1 MIRGYTTHQL
11 YPRPPPLL
19 GRGPP
24 SLPAPTARDGAVQ
37 VTLPRTL
44 LPRTP
49 GLLEG
54 RGPAQRA
61 GKRRGQDTQSPAQ
74 TEASPNPRPC
84 PQAASPPFLHRVHT
98 GRVRVWNAPPPSGPG
113 VRGGVGWGGG
123 HLQAVR
129 RGPRAEGSC
138 TGLYGAGGGSAAV
151 VDAEALH
158 DLPAAQ
164 RAGAQ
169 RLAALLAA
177 ADVAAIEED
186 HLGLRREGERLGP
199 APPVPGGWAT
209 SPRPTPPS
217 FTGSI

>member
-98 GRVRVWNAPPPSGPG
+98 GRVRVWNAPSPSGPG
-113 VRGGVGWGGG
+113 VRGGVGRGAPPGCETRAQGRGELHGSVRSRRRLSRCGRCGGAARSPG
-123 HLQAVR
+123 GTAGRCAAAGSTAGSSR
-129 RGPRAEGSC
+129 RGRN
-138 TGLYGAGGGSAAV
+138 
-151 VDAEALH
+151 
-158 DLPAAQ
+158 
-164 RAGAQ
+164 
-169 RLAALLAA
+169 
-177 ADVAAIEED
+177 
-186 HLGLRREGERLGP
+186 
-199 APPVPGGWAT
+199 
-209 SPRPTPPS
+209 
-217 FTGSI
+217 